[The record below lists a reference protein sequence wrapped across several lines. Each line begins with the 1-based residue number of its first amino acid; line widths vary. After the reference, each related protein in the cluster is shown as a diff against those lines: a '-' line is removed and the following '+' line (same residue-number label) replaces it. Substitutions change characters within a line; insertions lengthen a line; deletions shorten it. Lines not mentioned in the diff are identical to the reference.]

1 MELVRKDYMNMII
14 HKRDFWRCWL
24 IVVLTAGVL
33 TGGTHGAEV
42 KGEPKGFSY
51 VAFGKVLKKYVDEKG
66 MVNYKGLKEHRQEL
80 DRFLSDLSK
89 LDRQEYSKWKRSEQ
103 IAFWI
108 NAYNGL
114 TLKAIIDHYPI
125 KSGFLKSF
133 RYPKNSIRQISGV
146 WDKLRF
152 SVMGKKMTLNEIEH
166 EVLRGEFKEPRIH
179 VALVCAAMG
188 CPSLRNEPYEPKK
201 LNEQFADQ
209 TRKFIAKTSKF
220 RIDRGKKVVYLS
232 SIFKWFGDDF
242 VKTYTPKEGYSKK
255 NKTERAVLHF
265 TGQHLPTNDSSYLKG
280 QKYKLKYLDYDW
292 SLNEQKPKKK

>member
-1 MELVRKDYMNMII
+1 MTIQKKIY
-14 HKRDFWRCWL
+14 WL
-24 IVVLTAGVL
+24 IVVLMAGGVI
-33 TGGTHGAEV
+33 GATHGAAV
-42 KGEPKGFSY
+42 KDKPKGFSY
-51 VAFGKVLKKYVDEKG
+51 AAFGKVLKKQVDEKG
-66 MVNYKGLKEHRQEL
+66 MVNYKGLKEQRQEL
-80 DRFLSDLSK
+80 DRFLSELSQ
-89 LDRQEYSKWKRSEQ
+89 LDRKEYSKWKRPEQ

-114 TLKAIIDHYPI
+114 TLRAIIDHYPI
-125 KSGFLKSF
+125 KSGFWGSL

-146 WDKLRF
+146 WDELRF

-188 CPSLRNEPYEPKK
+188 CPSLRNEPYESDK
-201 LNEQFADQ
+201 LDEQFADQ

-220 RIDRGKKVVYLS
+220 KIDRDKRVVYLS
-232 SIFKWFGDDF
+232 SIFKWFGEDF

-265 TGQHLPTNDSSYLKG
+265 TSQHLSTKDRAYLKG
-280 QKYKLKYLDYDW
+280 QKYKVKYLDYDW